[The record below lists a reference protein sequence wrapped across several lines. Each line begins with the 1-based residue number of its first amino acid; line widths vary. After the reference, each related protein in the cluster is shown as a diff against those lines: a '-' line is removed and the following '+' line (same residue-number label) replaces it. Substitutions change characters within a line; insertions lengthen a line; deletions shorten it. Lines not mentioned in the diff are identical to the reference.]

1 VPDPTE
7 RLIAA
12 TRRRLAWLTLGLLAA
27 LLVAMGLAT
36 LLVAVNQL
44 DSATDAAL
52 TATAQGLLSSLEG
65 QLPATTGGEGE
76 TETSDEPVG
85 SADTFALVLD
95 RLGTVVQNPRSVHLA
110 GLPDSAALA
119 AALANG
125 SDLRT
130 VTAGGFPVRLETLAI
145 RPSTGGPA
153 AGVVQAGLILTLHD
167 QQVRDLERTIVLVG
181 LVGLAC
187 SALLALL
194 LTGRAL
200 VPIRAAFATERRFV
214 AAASH
219 ELRTPAAI
227 IRASAEV
234 LQREGLVQ
242 EEGSSLVT
250 GLIAEADRL
259 SRLVAGLLALSS
271 SRADPDA
278 VRLGPLDLAPIV
290 AGAVSRI
297 RPLADARGCN
307 LVLVTDPV
315 PALPILGDADRL
327 LQVLIILLDNA
338 TRLAPAGTT
347 VDVRLGSRDGHAWVS
362 VDDHGPGVAAEDR
375 VRIFEPFA
383 RAAAGRRQRREGTG
397 LGLAVARTLVDRHHG
412 SISVDD
418 APGAGAR
425 FTVSLPLH

>member
-1 VPDPTE
+1 MPEPTE

-52 TATAQGLLSSLEG
+52 TSAAQGVLSSLEG
-65 QLPATTGGEGE
+65 QLPAATGGKGE
-76 TETSDEPVG
+76 SEANDEPVG

-95 RLGTVVQNPRSVHLA
+95 GHGAIVQNPRNVHLA
-110 GLPDSAALA
+110 GLPDASAQA
-119 AALANG
+119 AALSAG

-130 VTAGGFPVRLETLAI
+130 VTAGGLPIRLETVAI
-145 RPSTGGPA
+145 RPSGGGPA
-153 AGVVQAGLILTLHD
+153 VGVVQAGLILTLHD
-167 QQVRDLERTIVLVG
+167 QQVRDLERTLVLVG

-242 EEGSSLVT
+242 EQGASLVT

-259 SRLVAGLLALSS
+259 SRLVVDLLALSS

-278 VRLGPLDLAPIV
+278 VRLVPLDLAAIV
-290 AGAVSRI
+290 PEAVSRV
-297 RPLADARGCN
+297 RPLADERGRT
-307 LVLVTDPV
+307 LVLSTAASPE
-315 PALPILGDADRL
+315 LPILGDADRL
-327 LQVLIILLDNA
+327 LQVLVILLDNA
-338 TRLAPAGTT
+338 TRLGPPGTT
-347 VDVRLGSRDGHAWVS
+347 VEVRLGRGDGQAWFS

-375 VRIFEPFA
+375 IRIFEPFA
-383 RAAAGRRQRREGTG
+383 RATAGRRQRREGTG
-397 LGLAVARTLVDRHHG
+397 LGLAVARSLVDRHHG
-412 SISVDD
+412 TIVVDD
-418 APGAGAR
+418 APGGGAR
-425 FTVSLPLH
+425 FTVSLPLR

>member
-7 RLIAA
+7 RLIAS

-52 TATAQGLLSSLEG
+52 TATAQGVLSSLEG
-65 QLPATTGGEGE
+65 QLPAATGGESE
-76 TETSDEPVG
+76 SETSDEPVG
-85 SADTFALVLD
+85 SADTFALVMD
-95 RLGTVVQNPRSVHLA
+95 RRGTIVQNPRNVHLV
-110 GLPDSAALA
+110 GLPDA
-119 AALANG
+119 AALGVALSGG

-130 VTAGGFPVRLETLAI
+130 VTAGGLPVRLETLAI
-145 RPSTGGPA
+145 HPSNGGPA
-153 AGVVQAGLILTLHD
+153 IGVVQAGLILTLHD
-167 QQVRDLERTIVLVG
+167 QQIRDLERTLVLVG

-234 LQREGLVQ
+234 LQREGLV
-242 EEGSSLVT
+242 EEKGSSLVT
-250 GLIAEADRL
+250 GLVAEADRL
-259 SRLVAGLLALSS
+259 SRLVVELLALSS

-278 VRLGPLDLAPIV
+278 VQLVPADLARIV
-290 AGAVSRI
+290 PEAVSRI
-297 RPLADARGCN
+297 RPLADERGCK
-307 LVLVTDPV
+307 LVLSTDPR
-315 PALPILGDADRL
+315 PELPILGDPDRL
-327 LQVLIILLDNA
+327 LQVLVILLDNA
-338 TRLAPAGTT
+338 TRLAPSGTT
-347 VDVRLGSRDGHAWVS
+347 VDVRLGQGEGRAWFS
-362 VDDHGPGVAAEDR
+362 VEDHGPGVAPEDR
-375 VRIFEPFA
+375 LRIFEPFA

-397 LGLAVARTLVDRHHG
+397 LGLAVARSLVDRHHG
-412 SISVDD
+412 TIAVDD
-418 APGAGAR
+418 SPGGGAR
-425 FTVSLPLH
+425 FTVSLPLR

>member
-7 RLIAA
+7 RLIAS
-12 TRRRLAWLTLGLLAA
+12 TRRRLAWLTLGLLAT

-36 LLVAVNQL
+36 VLVAVNQL
-44 DSATDAAL
+44 NGATDAAL
-52 TATAQGLLSSLEG
+52 SATAQEVLSSLDG
-65 QLPATTGGEGE
+65 QLPATTGGESE
-76 TETSDEPVG
+76 SETSDEPVG
-85 SADTFALVLD
+85 AADTFALVLNPS
-95 RLGTVVQNPRSVHLA
+95 GTVVQNPRNIHLG
-110 GLPDSAALA
+110 GLPNA
-119 AALANG
+119 AAAAIAMSSG

-145 RPSTGGPA
+145 HPANGGPA
-153 AGVVQAGLILTLHD
+153 IGVVQAGLILTLHD
-167 QQVRDLERTIVLVG
+167 QQIRDLERTIVLVA

-242 EEGSSLVT
+242 DEGSSLVA
-250 GLIAEADRL
+250 GLVAEADRL
-259 SRLVAGLLALSS
+259 SRLVVGLLALSS

-278 VRLGPLDLAPIV
+278 VRLVPLDLARS
-290 AGAVSRI
+290 ASEAVRRI
-297 RPLADARGCN
+297 RPLADERGCS
-307 LVLVTDPV
+307 LVLSTDPA
-315 PALPILGDADRL
+315 PSLPVLGDADRL
-327 LQVLIILLDNA
+327 LQVLVILLDNA

-347 VDVRLGSRDGHAWVS
+347 VDVDMGRRDGLAWVA
-362 VDDHGPGVAAEDR
+362 VADHGPGVALVDR
-375 VRIFEPFA
+375 VRIFEPFG
-383 RAAAGRRQRREGTG
+383 RAATGRRQRGEGTG

-412 SISVDD
+412 TITVDD
-418 APGAGAR
+418 TPGGGAR
-425 FTVSLPLH
+425 FTLSLPSQ